1 MDASTLVDV
10 GVDTLTTEAPV
21 IIGAALVFSAALLGV
36 RRGWGYVKGF
46 TRG

>member
-1 MDASTLVDV
+1 MDASTLVQV
-10 GVDTLTTEAPV
+10 GIDGLTSEAPV

-46 TRG
+46 SRG

>member
-1 MDASTLVDV
+1 MDASTLVTAGLDN
-10 GVDTLTTEAPV
+10 LTAEAPV